1 MNRKKYL
8 IVMAA
13 GHGTRMHS
21 ELPKQFLDLA
31 GIPVLRRTITKFID
45 AYPDITVITVL
56 PVDGDYEQW
65 WRDYCAQSDFMCPQM
80 IIRGGIT
87 RFHSVRAA
95 LEKVPDG
102 ALVAIHD
109 GVRPMLSEGMIKS
122 MFSVISEDEDI
133 RGLIPVIPMVDT
145 LKILKPSAVQSESGH
160 KLYSEQ
166 EEKHVDRSEIFGAQ
180 TPQIFRSEDI
190 KKAYSQAY
198 DMSFTDDASVAS
210 RYKIPLVYIE
220 GERQNFKITMPEDLA
235 MAKAMLNPDM

>member
-1 MNRKKYL
+1 
-8 IVMAA
+8 MAA

-145 LKILKPSAVQSESGH
+145 LKILKPSAVQFESGH

-198 DMSFTDDASVAS
+198 DTSFTDDASVAS
-210 RYKIPLVYIE
+210 RYKIHLVYIE
-220 GERQNFKITMPEDLA
+220 GERLNFKITTPEDLA

>member
-1 MNRKKYL
+1 
-8 IVMAA
+8 MAA

-31 GIPVLRRTITKFID
+31 GIPELRRTITKFID

-65 WRDYCAQSDFMCPQM
+65 WRDYCEQSDFMCPQM

-109 GVRPMLSEGMIKS
+109 GVRPMLSEGMIKL

-160 KLYSEQ
+160 K
-166 EEKHVDRSEIFGAQ
+166 
-180 TPQIFRSEDI
+180 RSEDI

-198 DMSFTDDASVAS
+198 DTSFTDDASVAS

-220 GERQNFKITMPEDLA
+220 GERLNFKITTPEDLA